1 MPQAA
6 YQPLPASSAAAIG
19 DIGSCAFVTAGPRS
33 YLPAISCVSTR
44 LKALGSRYPLLI
56 FVQPEDESYM
66 RTQLRDVRDGKVL
79 AWNSFPTS
87 ASSRV
92 HPARIMDKL
101 NLLGAPIKRLVWI
114 DADMYVRHNID
125 ELCELPENIEFAAT
139 INAAGGRPSYVWP
152 SRFTPRRLPCVH
164 GYNASADGKRYTFLR
179 PGELLQPHT
188 QCPFM
193 LNSGLLVLRPLSG
206 AAFERDVVQPMRSHV
221 INTYDGGDQGIF
233 NTLLYGERR
242 QWGDRWAVLHPRFN
256 VIAHSRFHAERHWN
270 GIESTVVHWTG
281 MSGRPWNLTSRAS
294 EATKEAAKEWREG
307 CGASAAG
314 QRSGESLTSLMKT

>member
-1 MPQAA
+1 MLGLLGPRMPQAA

-56 FVQPEDESYM
+56 FVQSEDESYM

-125 ELCELPENIEFAAT
+125 ELCESCPKTSSLR
-139 INAAGGRPSYVWP
+139 RPSTQPVG
-152 SRFTPRRLPCVH
+152 VH
-164 GYNASADGKRYTFLR
+164 RTCGPAGS
-179 PGELLQPHT
+179 
-188 QCPFM
+188 
-193 LNSGLLVLRPLSG
+193 PLG
-206 AAFERDVVQPMRSHV
+206 A
-221 INTYDGGDQGIF
+221 
-233 NTLLYGERR
+233 
-242 QWGDRWAVLHPRFN
+242 
-256 VIAHSRFHAERHWN
+256 
-270 GIESTVVHWTG
+270 
-281 MSGRPWNLTSRAS
+281 SRAS
-294 EATKEAAKEWREG
+294 TATMQARIARDTPSCGPVSCCSRIRSAHSYSTLG
-307 CGASAAG
+307 CSC
-314 QRSGESLTSLMKT
+314 STL